1 MRRGVSSWI
10 CLASLAAGGCAST
23 QTAELKIRAIPNAAA
38 KLRPGSAL
46 LADAAGQLAIGNVGL
61 AIEGFRKA
69 LREQPNS
76 AEAYAGLAKC
86 YEAMGRYD
94 LARANYE
101 AALALTPR
109 DPRLLTAVAVALD
122 QQGETEA
129 AKIARQEAAAIA
141 PVAQLQLPQP
151 GLDTNAPVA
160 LSSSVTVKLPPARPA
175 EMHAL
180 TSSVT
185 VDLPPPHPV
194 YRQAPL
200 AEHPLPQAPINQE
213 AAVALVSTGAVQP
226 AGGWSD
232 KLVAALASNI
242 DFGAPEVPLP
252 LPQTDRSVLVALDS
266 TQAVSATDGHSAMVE
281 SMRTSSIELSESPVQ
296 PKWTPLAPLREPALP
311 QPRTSQSA
319 AVALESTSAVHSA
332 ESWSAKLLR
341 AFASNIDLNLPQPR
355 PLSEAGAQPATKPSD
370 PERGPYL
377 ERLSSGEVAL
387 VTDGRPAWRAQV
399 VAQNRT
405 SAKVRWVPIMSADA
419 RPNIRILNA
428 AKRQGIAAVTRNVL
442 LDRGWRKIQIGD
454 AAQTRDRSIV
464 FYPASRRT
472 LGRRLAAQFG
482 FASQM
487 RSDAGPLIV
496 LLGRDAQRGGTKR
509 RG

>member
-1 MRRGVSSWI
+1 MRGGVSSWV
-10 CLASLAAGGCAST
+10 CLASLVAGGCASP
-23 QTAELKIRAIPNAAA
+23 QTAELKIRAIPDAAA

-101 AALALTPR
+101 AALALTPQ
-109 DPRLLTAVAVALD
+109 DPRLLNGVAVALD
-122 QQGETEA
+122 QQGQTEA
-129 AKIARQEAAAIA
+129 AEIAREEAASIVPA
-141 PVAQLQLPQP
+141 AQPQLPQP
-151 GLDTNAPVA
+151 RLDASAPVA
-160 LSSSVTVKLPPARPA
+160 LSSTVTVRLPPARPA
-175 EMHAL
+175 QMRAL
-180 TSSVT
+180 ASSVT
-185 VDLPPPHPV
+185 VDLPPPRPV
-194 YRQAPL
+194 YRPAPS
-200 AEHPLPQAPINQE
+200 AENPLPQPRMDQK
-213 AAVALVSTGAVQP
+213 AAVALGSTDAVHSTGGSSGQLL
-226 AGGWSD
+226 G
-232 KLVAALASNI
+232 
-242 DFGAPEVPLP
+242 
-252 LPQTDRSVLVALDS
+252 R
-266 TQAVSATDGHSAMVE
+266 M
-281 SMRTSSIELSESPVQ
+281 TSSIDFSTPVR
-296 PKWTPLAPLREPALP
+296 PTWTPLPSLP
-311 QPRTSQSA
+311 EANLPKPRTSEPA
-319 AVALESTSAVHSA
+319 AVALGSTDAVQA
-332 ESWSAKLLR
+332 PDSWSARLLQ
-341 AFASNIDLNLPQPR
+341 ALASSVDLSLPLPSRTEPVHQ
-355 PLSEAGAQPATKPSD
+355 AAIKPAE

-405 SAKVRWVPIMSADA
+405 STTVRWVSLMSAEA

-487 RSDAGPLIV
+487 RNDAGPLVV
-496 LLGRDAQRGGTKR
+496 LLGRDASGVTKKRG
-509 RG
+509 